1 MDNKKLY
8 AVLRVE
14 PTATADEIKRS
25 YRRLALQLHPD
36 KSNREEDAQLFRE
49 VNAAWEILGDE
60 KLRSIYDR
68 HGMPGIEMYRQFGDS
83 LGVFLTPEAE
93 GMIMTG
99 FCFLSFL
106 VLFVSLFPIF
116 IALKGDGVVD
126 WSWAVVFVPVWIIDV
141 FAFLIIVSRYFL
153 WKSDNR
159 NNQNDSPNAG
169 GDAATASDD
178 GSETERKD
186 DFQDYLLGAK
196 RVLEWALFVL
206 FQIFLVIKLDGVV
219 SWQWAAVFAPWF
231 CLEGLNWLNLCVQYI
246 FIISSPLREETE
258 NDSSSLASTRY
269 YTFPQKLVVLFEI
282 FHVWLLRVILAIL
295 IVLNADIIITVSWA
309 VVFIPV
315 FIQFGIMLFAPIMT
329 YVYNR
334 RTWLASAQDDRKFA
348 MKAMVISR
356 TVVTVV
362 LGTLFF
368 AMLGMFIARLDMSNY
383 YSLSAILTPLFVLLG
398 LTFCCVCCCLPCS
411 FMAQMP
417 EPDTEA
423 SQSTRPPHDFGM
435 PLRQIEWKRSG
446 NKTVV
451 TSLFSNIKN

>member
-1 MDNKKLY
+1 
-8 AVLRVE
+8 
-14 PTATADEIKRS
+14 
-25 YRRLALQLHPD
+25 
-36 KSNREEDAQLFRE
+36 
-49 VNAAWEILGDE
+49 
-60 KLRSIYDR
+60 
-68 HGMPGIEMYRQFGDS
+68 
-83 LGVFLTPEAE
+83 
-93 GMIMTG
+93 
-99 FCFLSFL
+99 
-106 VLFVSLFPIF
+106 
-116 IALKGDGVVD
+116 
-126 WSWAVVFVPVWIIDV
+126 
-141 FAFLIIVSRYFL
+141 
-153 WKSDNR
+153 
-159 NNQNDSPNAG
+159 
-169 GDAATASDD
+169 
-178 GSETERKD
+178 
-186 DFQDYLLGAK
+186 
-196 RVLEWALFVL
+196 
-206 FQIFLVIKLDGVV
+206 
-219 SWQWAAVFAPWF
+219 
-231 CLEGLNWLNLCVQYI
+231 
-246 FIISSPLREETE
+246 LREETE

-269 YTFPQKLVVLFEI
+269 YTFPQKLVVLFEV

-295 IVLNADIIITVSWA
+295 IVLNADSIITVSWA

-315 FIQFGIMLFAPIMT
+315 FIQFGIMLFVPIMT

-398 LTFCCVCCCLPCS
+398 LTFCCMCCCLPCS

-423 SQSTRPPHDFGM
+423 SQSARPPHDFGM